1 MLGRSI
7 AMGCLV
13 AALSAFPLKSI
24 AVAGM
29 PGGSDR
35 NATVTVECTIASPT
49 IRIEV
54 VNHRK
59 IGKVLIEVRSEEG
72 KVLYREEGK
81 ALTHELVRRLDKGA
95 FPKGGH
101 TITVKAKDLAITQH
115 FTIE

>member
-1 MLGRSI
+1 MLGRWI

-13 AALSAFPLKSI
+13 AALSALPVGVAF
-24 AVAGM
+24 AGM

-35 NATVTVECTIASPT
+35 HATVTVECTIASPT

-54 VNHRK
+54 LNHRK
-59 IGKVLIEVRSEEG
+59 IGKVLIEVRSEDG

-81 ALTHELVRRLDKGA
+81 AMTHELVRRLDKGA

-101 TITVKAKDLAITQH
+101 TITVQAKDLAITQH
-115 FTIE
+115 FMIE